1 MTGLRSKL
9 VPRTKVAAL
18 CDRLRR
24 RGKKIVFTNGVFDII
39 HMGHVSYL
47 TRAKEFGDVL
57 IIGLN
62 TDASVR
68 KIKGPNRPINH
79 QADRAGVLSALACV
93 DYVVYFSEET
103 PQRLIGQ
110 VRPGVLV
117 KGADYKLNEIVG
129 AEFVVSYG
137 GKVRRIGLLRGRST
151 SSILKKTS
159 RKKNP

>member
-1 MTGLRSKL
+1 VTRLRSKL
-9 VPRTKVAAL
+9 IPRTKIAAL

-39 HMGHVSYL
+39 HMGHISYL
-47 TRAKEFGDVL
+47 TKAKAFGDIL

-62 TDASVR
+62 TDSSVR
-68 KIKGPNRPINH
+68 KIKGPTRPINR

-103 PQRLIGQ
+103 PERLIGQ
-110 VRPGVLV
+110 VRPDVLV
-117 KGADYKLNEIVG
+117 KGADYELNEIVG
-129 AEFVVSYG
+129 AEFVLSHG

-151 SSILKKTS
+151 SRILKAG
-159 RKKNP
+159 RKK